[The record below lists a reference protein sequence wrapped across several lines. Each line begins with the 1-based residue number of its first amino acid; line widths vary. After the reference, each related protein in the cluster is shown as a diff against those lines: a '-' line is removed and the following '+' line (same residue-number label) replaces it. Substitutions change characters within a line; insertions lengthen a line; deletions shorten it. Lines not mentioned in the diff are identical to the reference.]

1 MKKISS
7 ILLALTMLLALCVP
21 AFAGEA
27 VTTMTHE
34 GGKQIASAIVRYVDA
49 NVTPDEN
56 GLLQVDTFLKDAATR
71 NAMYKEA
78 VLPAITMEKFGD
90 EAYRETSVNEA
101 VKALKAD
108 YALSDEVANALSAEL
123 KGFLKDNYVG
133 VDKFDKDEIKDNV
146 ADNFSDNDLN
156 GLFDSLKNSINDLS
170 GRVTGVL
177 RGIGGGSS
185 AGGNAAEGEQPE
197 AGMKDP
203 TGDTAIF
210 AVLGV
215 AAVAGVALV
224 ATRKKSAK

>member
-27 VTTMTHE
+27 VTAMTHE
-34 GGKQIASAIVRYVDA
+34 GGKQIASAIVRYVDKA
-49 NVTPDEN
+49 TSEN
-56 GLLQVDTFLKDAATR
+56 AQQPQEIFADAEVRA
-71 NAMYKEA
+71 AMYKEA

-90 EAYRETSVNEA
+90 EAYREASVNEA

-177 RGIGGGSS
+177 RGVGGGSS

>member
-27 VTTMTHE
+27 VTAMTHE
-34 GGKQIASAIVRYVDA
+34 GGKQIASAVVHHVNTNTSGTLEEAQAFLADA
-49 NVTPDEN
+49 QNR
-56 GLLQVDTFLKDAATR
+56 A
-71 NAMYKEA
+71 AMYKDA
-78 VLPAITMEKFGD
+78 VLPAITMEKFGN
-90 EAYRETSVNEA
+90 EAYREASVNEA

-108 YALSDEVANALSAEL
+108 YALSDEVVNALSAEL
-123 KGFLKDNYVG
+123 KGFLKDSYVG

-177 RGIGGGSS
+177 RGIGGGS